1 MAGGDIVDGQMDLL
15 VRGVKPVGAKSFH
28 LLHPNG
34 TKSIHLDGEVVAEYL
49 AVEGVREERH
59 AHLMNGEGIGA
70 VRKQL
75 LVPKCRVTDVR
86 QMNGQAAHDLMNQ
99 FDVVLPDV
107 TAPHLVRVDREHQP
121 VTWPFKAAE
130 IADPV

>member
-59 AHLMNGEGIGA
+59 EH
-70 VRKQL
+70 
-75 LVPKCRVTDVR
+75 
-86 QMNGQAAHDLMNQ
+86 LMNQ
-99 FDVVLPDV
+99 FDVFLPDV